1 MPSTVEHEALKARI
15 KELSL
20 KAAQLSNQS
29 VEVSK
34 VDRKVGLDLMR
45 QARDA
50 SKQCLALIQELK
62 RLQAV

>member
-1 MPSTVEHEALKARI
+1 MAYYPRPYQHYNL
-15 KELSL
+15 ELSHQ
-20 KAAQLSNQS
+20 AAQLSNQS

-34 VDRKVGLDLMR
+34 VDRKQGLDLMR

-62 RLQAV
+62 RLQAA